1 MKEIPNPLHFIKIKN
16 FCSVKDKREWED
28 ESHTGRKYLQPD
40 MSDKWISSKIYKELL
55 ELNNKKTNSLI

>member
-1 MKEIPNPLHFIKIKN
+1 MKEITNPPHFIKIKN
-16 FCSVKDKREWED
+16 FCSVKDKRKEE